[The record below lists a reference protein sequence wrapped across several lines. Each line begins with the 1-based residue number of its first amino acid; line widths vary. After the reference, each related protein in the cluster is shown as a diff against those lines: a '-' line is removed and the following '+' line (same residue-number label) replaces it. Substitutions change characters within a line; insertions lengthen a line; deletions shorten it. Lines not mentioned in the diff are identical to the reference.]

1 MNKEKIMFR
10 KRICFYGRVQSVGF
24 RFQAQ
29 QAARRMGVTGWVQN
43 EYDGSVTM
51 EIQGTQEQ
59 INSVIAE
66 IDENPY
72 IRIECMKTKWL
83 DPIPDERSFKVKS
96 NW

>member
-1 MNKEKIMFR
+1 MFR

-83 DPIPDERSFKVKS
+83 DPIPDERNFKVKS